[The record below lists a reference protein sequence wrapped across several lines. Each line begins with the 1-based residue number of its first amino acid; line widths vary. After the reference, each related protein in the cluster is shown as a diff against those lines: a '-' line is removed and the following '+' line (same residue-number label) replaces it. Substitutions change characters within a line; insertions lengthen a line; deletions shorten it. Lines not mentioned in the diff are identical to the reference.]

1 MALNRLLQ
9 YVALLFSQTISY
21 ATASSRT
28 VLSSWVE
35 HIVWQIEVAELP
47 QIGLQID
54 WIFDL
59 VSYMQKNKIATIEP
73 TQKAAEAWRE
83 GILEFDQKTLFP
95 MVGCASVESV
105 SLMHWYRPLPG
116 TTDKF
121 LWFATRSWLTI
132 HCTGNV
138 KGKRR
143 EQMMYL
149 RGIDNYRKA
158 MDESLEG
165 LISGSNND
173 FIEHKA

>member
-1 MALNRLLQ
+1 
-9 YVALLFSQTISY
+9 VDHF
-21 ATASSRT
+21 
-28 VLSSWVE
+28 VC
-35 HIVWQIEVAELP
+35 QIEVAELL

-73 TQKAAEAWRE
+73 TQKAAETWRE

-95 MVGCASVESV
+95 LVSCASVEGT
-105 SLMHWYRPLPG
+105 SLMHLCRPLPG
-116 TTDKF
+116 TMDKF
-121 LWFATRSWLTI
+121 WRFATRSLLTI

-158 MDESLEG
+158 MDQSLEG
-165 LISGSNND
+165 LISGSNED